1 MSKTENCLK
10 LLEILNTGRIYKVDE
25 LAEQLET
32 NCRNI
37 PEYKKE
43 LELCGYDIISTSGR
57 YGGYYLEK
65 TKLLPQCKLSEEE
78 KNVLLESFDFCMK
91 ELRFKH
97 KKALVQT
104 FSKITSTFEV
114 HRNEEDL
121 NSCLNKEQK
130 RSIKQDN
137 VYNFLVNAIENNMSI
152 EILYGSLELDNKT
165 YNLNPY
171 KLVLIDSRLCLIG
184 LDNSLNIVRIFALSK
199 IKEYK
204 ILNTRFDILNNLND
218 LF

>member
-10 LLEILNTGRIYKVDE
+10 LLEILNTGRVYKVDE

-43 LELCGYDIISTSGR
+43 LELCGYDIVSSSGR

-65 TKLLPQCKLSEEE
+65 TKILPQCKLSDEE
-78 KNVLLESFDFCMK
+78 KNVLLESFDFCMN
-91 ELRFKH
+91 ELGFEH
-97 KKALVQT
+97 KKTLVQT

-114 HRNEEDL
+114 HRSEEEL

-130 RSIKQDN
+130 HSIKQDN
-137 VYNFLVNAIENNMSI
+137 VYYFLVNAIENNFSI
-152 EILYGSLELDNKT
+152 EVLYGSLELDNKT
-165 YNLNPY
+165 YVLNPY
-171 KLVLIDSRLCLIG
+171 KLVLIDSNPCLLA
-184 LDNSLNIVRIFALSK
+184 LDNSLNVVRIFALNK

-204 ILNTRFDILNNLND
+204 ILNIKFDISNNLND

>member
-91 ELRFKH
+91 ELRFEH
-97 KKALVQT
+97 KKVLVQT

-137 VYNFLVNAIENNMSI
+137 VYNFLVNAIENNTTI

-165 YNLNPY
+165 YILNPY
-171 KLVLIDSRLCLIG
+171 KLVLIDSRICLIA
-184 LDNSLNIVRIFALSK
+184 LDNSLNIVRIFALNK

-204 ILNTRFDILNNLND
+204 ILNTKFDILNNQND